1 MKKTVIQIIV
11 CVLCLML
18 CACGGLSG
26 EKAAELYPDIIG
38 NWGTDPFGEEFVLC
52 LAKDGT
58 CTVLDT
64 PGSWTLDEE
73 QSNDMYVTLTIKT
86 DHAAFTVHLN
96 RVQEDNPNPDN
107 AVELQI
113 TDAGQGK
120 RVYHGDVFIAEK
132 QFISAELALQTVPE
146 LVDEWGSIYW
156 NEEPALVIREDG
168 TCSVLRQPGRWCLRA
183 REATWPRIDIMIKLD
198 SGEQLYSDFYVL
210 DIPGSCCAA
219 LDIYS
224 SDTGIPVYPTDYT
237 SAVSD
242 PIVISRSRAGH
253 ASDLASEAIGTW
265 AVAEDL
271 TNPVATF
278 HEDGTCTIR
287 GADGL
292 WSVDYTNMHNLPS
305 DGYWELLAK
314 INDNGYQIYLNDIGN
329 GRFAMSIYSKD
340 MEILPFSDMVKIP

>member
-38 NWGTDPFGEEFVLC
+38 NWGTDP
-52 LAKDGT
+52 
-58 CTVLDT
+58 
-64 PGSWTLDEE
+64 
-73 QSNDMYVTLTIKT
+73 
-86 DHAAFTVHLN
+86 
-96 RVQEDNPNPDN
+96 
-107 AVELQI
+107 
-113 TDAGQGK
+113 
-120 RVYHGDVFIAEK
+120 
-132 QFISAELALQTVPE
+132 
-146 LVDEWGSIYW
+146 
-156 NEEPALVIREDG
+156 
-168 TCSVLRQPGRWCLRA
+168 
-183 REATWPRIDIMIKLD
+183 
-198 SGEQLYSDFYVL
+198 
-210 DIPGSCCAA
+210 
-219 LDIYS
+219 
-224 SDTGIPVYPTDYT
+224 
-237 SAVSD
+237 
-242 PIVISRSRAGH
+242 IVISRSQAGH

-271 TNPVATF
+271 TNPVAAF